1 MGGGGRKILAEPRVP
16 LELAKS
22 WKIFVMLRD
31 LAQAGQSSTMNS
43 LLGKMDSAMNLLT
56 EFVS

>member
-1 MGGGGRKILAEPRVP
+1 
-16 LELAKS
+16 
-22 WKIFVMLRD
+22 VMLRD
-31 LAQAGQSSTMNS
+31 LAQAGQSLTMNS